1 MLPIKKIY
9 IDTKYKTPDSIN
21 NANFRIQL
29 PSTMLMPDNAVF
41 YVNECC
47 IPHSWYT
54 VETGVNDKFYFH
66 MSLQSQPSQNL
77 NYIVTL
83 DSKNYTGADLAAE
96 LQTKMN
102 DEVGQ
107 PNNTFTVT
115 YNAAKHTISIS
126 HSNSDVIFKI
136 LTTSDIATKRN
147 GLWVSPNYDA
157 TNAHDIT
164 GLLNLSEGTSPYYSQ
179 NTPFSTNINLQPVRN
194 IYISSP
200 NLGNFNT
207 LSVSGDSSIIK
218 KVQVTADYNQMIFDN
233 LMATND
239 FLDCSKQTLKTLE
252 FHIKDVDGNFINF
265 HGSDVSFSIIFD
277 LMNTNS

>member
-1 MLPIKKIY
+1 MLPVKKIY

-66 MSLQSQPSQNL
+66 VSDPAFPSVNN

-83 DSKNYTGADLAAE
+83 DSKNYTGADLATE

-102 DEVGQ
+102 NATGQ
-107 PNNTFTVT
+107 QSNTFTVT
-115 YNAAKHTISIS
+115 YNAAKQTISIQTS
-126 HSNSDVIFKI
+126 QSSVILKI
-136 LTTSDIATKRN
+136 LTTSDIATKMN
-147 GLWVSPNYDA
+147 GQWVNPNYDA
-157 TNAHDIT
+157 SSPHDIT
-164 GLLNLSEGTSPYYSQ
+164 SLLNLAEGESPYYSQ
-179 NTPFSTNINLQPVRN
+179 NNSFSTNISLQPVRN

-207 LSVSGDSSIIK
+207 LSVNGDSSIIK
-218 KVQVTADYNQMIFDN
+218 KVQVTAAYNQMIFDN

-252 FHIKDVDGNFINF
+252 FHIKDVDGNFKK
-265 HGSDVSFSIIFD
+265 FSWK
-277 LMNTNS
+277 

>member
-66 MSLQSQPSQNL
+66 VSDPTFPSVND

-83 DSKNYTGADLAAE
+83 ESKNYTGADLATE

-102 DEVGQ
+102 NAIGQ
-107 PNNTFTVT
+107 QSNTFTVT
-115 YNAAKHTISIS
+115 YNAAKHTISIQTS
-126 HSNSDVIFKI
+126 QSNVIFKI
-136 LTTSDIATKRN
+136 LTTNDIATKMN
-147 GLWVSPNYDA
+147 GLWTSPNYDA
-157 TNAHDIT
+157 SSPHDIT
-164 GLLNLSEGTSPYYSQ
+164 SLLNLSEGTSPYYSQ
-179 NTPFSTNINLQPVRN
+179 SSSFSTNINLQPVRN

-207 LSVSGDSSIIK
+207 LSVNGDSSIIK

-252 FHIKDVDGNFINF
+252 FHIKDIDGNFINF
-265 HGSDVSFSIIFD
+265 HGHNVSFSIIFD